1 MIFYVFIV
9 NKFST
14 HLIES
19 FLVACNGDKEDVEI
33 ETKIWNFVTILEFS
47 KCYHSIHFV
56 CKFNPFTRHLAFFC
70 PSPLKSVA
78 WIHHFRGQQVCLTL
92 GWSSVVFAFANY
104 SLPIIARF
112 SIKVVIIRVQREPN
126 SHILSYFRKISAIW
140 TLNHQMVM
148 VMAK

>member
-56 CKFNPFTRHLAFFC
+56 CKLNPFTRHLAFFA
-70 PSPLKSVA
+70 PHHLKVSLGSITLGVNKFA
-78 WIHHFRGQQVCLTL
+78 LLWGEAQLCLPYVCLCDL
-92 GWSSVVFAFANY
+92 
-104 SLPIIARF
+104 
-112 SIKVVIIRVQREPN
+112 
-126 SHILSYFRKISAIW
+126 
-140 TLNHQMVM
+140 
-148 VMAK
+148 